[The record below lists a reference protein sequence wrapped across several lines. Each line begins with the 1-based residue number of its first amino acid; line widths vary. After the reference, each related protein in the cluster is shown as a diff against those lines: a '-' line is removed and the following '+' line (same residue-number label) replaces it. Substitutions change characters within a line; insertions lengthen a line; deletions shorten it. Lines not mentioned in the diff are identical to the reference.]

1 LIVVDASV
9 VLAWFLEDNE
19 SALPALRYVEEIGAY
34 VPGNFHSEVVHG
46 FLSAERQRRL
56 GRAAAERSLGA
67 VLELLLDVR
76 FPDPTR
82 VMTIAREH
90 RLTGYD
96 ATYLALA
103 MEHGLKLATAD
114 ATLRKAAD
122 AMNLSWSPASD
133 S

>member
-1 LIVVDASV
+1 
-9 VLAWFLEDNE
+9 
-19 SALPALRYVEEIGAY
+19 
-34 VPGNFHSEVVHG
+34 
-46 FLSAERQRRL
+46 
-56 GRAAAERSLGA
+56 
-67 VLELLLDVR
+67 
-76 FPDPTR
+76 